1 MGSRDDPAPAPAPV
15 TRTPASCILV
25 ITVTPTQGEA
35 DRLALRAVEQR
46 LAACA
51 QISGPITSHY
61 RWQGTLE
68 CSAEWRV
75 EFKTTSGRYSALEAL
90 VRSLHA
96 YQVPEI
102 IAVPIAEGSAE
113 YLAWVDDEVTKDR

>member
-1 MGSRDDPAPAPAPV
+1 VGRRDDPAPAPAPIP
-15 TRTPASCILV
+15 RTPASCILV
-25 ITVTPTQGEA
+25 TTVTPTRGDA
-35 DRLALRAVEQR
+35 DRLALSAVEQR

-51 QISGPITSHY
+51 QISGPIASHY

-75 EFKTTSGRYSALEAL
+75 EFKTTSGRYPALEAL

-102 IAVPIAEGSAE
+102 IAIPIAGGSAE
-113 YLAWVDDEVTKDR
+113 YLAWVDDEVTKGR